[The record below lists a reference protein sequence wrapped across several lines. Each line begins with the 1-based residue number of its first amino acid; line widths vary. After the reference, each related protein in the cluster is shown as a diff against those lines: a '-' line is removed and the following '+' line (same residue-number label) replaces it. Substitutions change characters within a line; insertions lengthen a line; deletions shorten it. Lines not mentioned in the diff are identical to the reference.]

1 MGKTFR
7 RDNDFRMKNSKLKKN
22 KKLSKVNK
30 PYLNKG
36 GKVRNYQDEVDN
48 EY

>member
-1 MGKTFR
+1 MGQTFR
-7 RDNDFRMKNSKLKKN
+7 SDNDFRKKYSKVKKN
-22 KKLSKVNK
+22 KKLSNVNK

>member
-1 MGKTFR
+1 
-7 RDNDFRMKNSKLKKN
+7 MKEGTGTNVDKKGVKVKKN

>member
-1 MGKTFR
+1 MRVNKRSGNQKV
-7 RDNDFRMKNSKLKKN
+7 KKN
-22 KKLSKVNK
+22 KKLSNVNK

>member
-1 MGKTFR
+1 
-7 RDNDFRMKNSKLKKN
+7 
-22 KKLSKVNK
+22 LSKVNK